1 MQLYKDSATIAAKLL
16 SGRLRPTQA
25 SHRRPPADSV
35 SSRKRFPTM
44 TAHSAPIS
52 ELVVQFVFF
61 KLDPAWRRLDAE
73 TRADHR
79 GQFLRVLG
87 ETGTLVPFH
96 SFSLMGI
103 RADADFM
110 FWRCADGLELL
121 EESLSQLLETE
132 LGKHL
137 DVSYSYFGLL
147 RRSTYGQAQTEQD
160 HAEQAPD
167 KQRYFVLYPFTKT
180 VEWYLFSREDRGK
193 MMAEHIKV
201 GRTYPNISQILLY
214 STGLGDQEFI
224 VGYETESLAEFQ
236 DLVTDLRSTEARRHT
251 LQDTPIFT
259 CVHRPPER
267 ILELLG

>member
-1 MQLYKDSATIAAKLL
+1 M
-16 SGRLRPTQA
+16 
-25 SHRRPPADSV
+25 V
-35 SSRKRFPTM
+35 SE
-44 TAHSAPIS
+44 SAPIS
-52 ELVVQFVFF
+52 ESVVQFVFF
-61 KLDPAWRRLDAE
+61 KIDSAWRRLDAE
-73 TRADHR
+73 TRANHR
-79 GQFLRVLG
+79 DQFLRSLQD
-87 ETGTLVPFH
+87 TGRLVPFH
-96 SFSLMGI
+96 AFSLMGI
-103 RADADFM
+103 RSDADFM
-110 FWRCADGLELL
+110 LWRSSDGLESL
-121 EESLSQLLETE
+121 EETLSSLLSTE
-132 LGKHL
+132 LGKYL
-137 DVSYSYFGLL
+137 EVSYSYFGLL

-193 MMAEHIKV
+193 MMGEHIKV
-201 GRTYPNISQILLY
+201 GRAYPNISQILLY

-224 VGYETESLAEFQ
+224 VGYETESLAEVQ